1 MKPVLPEASLFWASF
16 VRMTGGTIG
25 VGLYIAFHPRRRAI
39 VNPLLSL
46 RNMKVLAPASFLATY
61 LSLVIWM
68 GGMKYTQASIASA
81 LNQMGAIFIFILA
94 AIFLKEKI
102 TLLKL
107 TAVIIA
113 FGGAILVSFPF

>member
-1 MKPVLPEASLFWASF
+1 MSLKNAK
-16 VRMTGGTIG
+16 I
-25 VGLYIAFHPRRRAI
+25 
-39 VNPLLSL
+39 
-46 RNMKVLAPASFLATY
+46 LAPASFLATY

-113 FGGAILVSFPF
+113 FAGAILVSFPF